1 MWVLRKWQILRN
13 WRVWIYQRSDKI
25 FNESTKKAF
34 LAKIKTRWQKRHVD
48 NCGLYENDI
57 FCETGEFG
65 KDWHNEITKQ
75 AYWQLTIFAK
85 MANLRK
91 WGIDRARIH
100 SWSGMAI
107 LRTMTNFAKMANLIA
122 KLTFVRFLPKWA
134 KAIKD
139 EFLNAFALYSKCG
152 QVVISQLFA

>member
-1 MWVLRKWQILRN
+1 MAILRKWQM
-13 WRVWIYQRSDKI
+13 WKKI
-25 FNESTKKAF
+25 ISG

-91 WGIDRARIH
+91 WRIDRARIH
-100 SWSGMAI
+100 PWSGMAI

-134 KAIKD
+134 KAIED
-139 EFLNAFALYSKCG
+139 EFLNAFALYSKFG
-152 QVVISQLFA
+152 QSSNFPHFCSM